1 MSSEV
6 RQDLDGGSVT
16 RGFRGRAVQPV
27 LFGSVEFQPP
37 SAPARSTTRLWWNS
51 AYFVVLAIWSI
62 LGSWYGQRVVGFLS
76 ALVYLELTLAMIR
89 VRKFTGGTVYSEDLA
104 RRVVPPLLELCARAR
119 CAVPKVVLR
128 DDTLRAAS
136 VRQGPGSLRLVLS
149 SVFMSRV
156 DDRQLRAILAHEI
169 VHISRRDLK
178 WAKLRVWTALLI
190 GVAGGTAF
198 ALADAGQVI
207 LPIFLA
213 GYLVTFLASQV
224 ALSWLNRPLE
234 RRADS
239 EGALLAGDPAGLAG
253 ALQIAQSFGEEARL
267 LVHGSPPWRWLL
279 SPLSW
284 RFPTHPPMSERIS
297 ALQDITRSQGFSA
310 SEPSPAT
317 SFGHGPVDKPVESNR
332 LTDPSYVLPGWP
344 PPQPPPGAT
353 TTAPNYW
360 NYPPP
365 GWTGPPAPAP
375 RQPTIA
381 AIATAIAPAIAL
393 VAASLIIVA
402 HFRTDARLRREA
414 NPTIPAACIAPPNL
428 STEASTVFSGLTIT
442 DAQSVATVIANRI
455 RAANFA
461 SSAVGVYV
469 SDQTAAQHN
478 TSIDPTRP
486 RLEQRRHRVTR
497 NQPRPGIRNNHRR
510 TIRHSR
516 TGDRLQPADL
526 RGPLRRT
533 PEPNHHP
540 RPARNLHAS
549 PMHMHH
555 RGRILR
561 NVNSRRTIPR
571 RHGRLRHQPDTPT
584 TPSTNRRSPRQ
595 HLTTARRPPRI
606 RPAWHRHPDRI
617 RPARPKEQVSGC
629 AVVLQR
635 QTRAGL
641 LDREQGDRSGHG
653 GRIGFGASAD
663 SRRSGGAE
671 RPPDL
676 GCGVYV
682 VGHLAQEEPEPERKS
697 GPRPRV
703 SGSVADP

>member
-1 MSSEV
+1 VSSEV

-478 TSIDPTRP
+478 TSIDPALGQHDPGLNNVATASLGTSP
-486 RLEQRRHRVTR
+486 DLVYEITTVEQFDTAAQAIAYNQRIYEVRCEEHQNPTITPDPLGTFMLPQCTCTTGGGYSEMSTVVGPFRVGMDDYAT
-497 NQPRPGIRNNHRR
+497 N
-510 TIRHSR
+510 
-516 TGDRLQPADL
+516 
-526 RGPLRRT
+526 RT
-533 PEPNHHP
+533 PQQLQALTEE
-540 RPARNLHAS
+540 ALAS
-549 PMHMHH
+549 
-555 RGRILR
+555 
-561 NVNSRRTIPR
+561 T
-571 RHGRLRHQPDTPT
+571 
-584 TPSTNRRSPRQ
+584 
-595 HLTTARRPPRI
+595 
-606 RPAWHRHPDRI
+606 
-617 RPARPKEQVSGC
+617 
-629 AVVLQR
+629 
-635 QTRAGL
+635 
-641 LDREQGDRSGHG
+641 
-653 GRIGFGASAD
+653 
-663 SRRSGGAE
+663 
-671 RPPDL
+671 
-676 GCGVYV
+676 
-682 VGHLAQEEPEPERKS
+682 
-697 GPRPRV
+697 
-703 SGSVADP
+703 